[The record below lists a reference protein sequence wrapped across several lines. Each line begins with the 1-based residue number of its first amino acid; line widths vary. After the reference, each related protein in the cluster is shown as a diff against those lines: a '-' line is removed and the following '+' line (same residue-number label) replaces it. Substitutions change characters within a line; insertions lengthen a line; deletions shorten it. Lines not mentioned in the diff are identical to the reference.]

1 MNKQNSN
8 HTHKMFETE
17 FLSSFQTKTYY
28 LLVYLIN
35 LLANE
40 CNRKVLENAKI
51 LISFSKSR
59 KICFE
64 NSLFPK
70 NLEHA

>member
-1 MNKQNSN
+1 
-8 HTHKMFETE
+8 MFEMQ
-17 FLSSFQTKTYY
+17 FRSSFKTKTYH

-40 CNRKVLENAKI
+40 CNRKVPENAKI
-51 LISFSKSR
+51 LISFLISR

-64 NSLFPK
+64 NSAFPK